1 MTTTT
6 FERSNTRRRAL
17 VLAAGLASALILVA
31 CAGDPSSEDQAG
43 TPSASGDSA
52 GTYPV
57 TITQAAGEVTIDEE
71 PRRVVALDF
80 PSADAAIALGVV
92 PVGMAELSYIEG
104 GMQEWTN
111 AALDGEVP
119 ELFPTDSG
127 YPFETLAR
135 LDPDV
140 ILATNAYPLISEHW
154 DKLNAIAPVVG
165 HVEAPGVDTWQQG
178 VEQVG
183 LALGRSEQAKQL
195 IAQVEGAIATAR
207 TAQPAFAGKRVS
219 FFNFASGGLYVI
231 NSDEDFSI
239 KFLKELG
246 FAGVTDAVA
255 GMPSNGGEG
264 RSQVSPEQYTSIDAD
279 LIVGTSSD
287 SRAELDKLVAQPT
300 FARVPAVGR
309 GAFIPLDI
317 GPATAMAFPS
327 ALSLPYA
334 LDALVTVM
342 AEAVDPR

>member
-1 MTTTT
+1 MNTTTSDRP
-6 FERSNTRRRAL
+6 FSRRRAL
-17 VLAAGLASALILVA
+17 VLAAGLASALILAA
-31 CAGDPSSEDQAG
+31 CG
-43 TPSASGDSA
+43 GDSSSDDRAVAPAAGGDGA

-57 TITQAAGEVTIDEE
+57 TINQAAGEVTIDEE

-92 PVGMAELSYIEG
+92 PAAMAELSYVEG
-104 GMQEWTN
+104 GVQEWTKT
-111 AALDGEVP
+111 ALDGEEP
-119 ELFPTDSG
+119 ELFPTDDG

-154 DKLNAIAPVVG
+154 DELNAIAPVVG

-183 LALGRSEQAKQL
+183 LALGRSQRAKEL
-195 IAQVEGAIATAR
+195 ISQVEEAIATAR

-231 NSDEDFSI
+231 NSNEDFSI

-264 RSQVSPEQYTSIDAD
+264 RSEVSPEQYTSIDAD

-287 SRAELDKLVAQPT
+287 SRAELDKLVTQPT

-334 LDALVTVM
+334 LDALVPVM
-342 AEAVDPR
+342 ADAVGPK

>member
-6 FERSNTRRRAL
+6 SERRIPFRSAL
-17 VLAAGLASALILVA
+17 PLAIGVVLALILAA
-31 CAGDPSSEDQAG
+31 CGGASSSDADAAAADGDAAG
-43 TPSASGDSA
+43 TF
-52 GTYPV
+52 PV
-57 TITQAAGEVTIDEE
+57 TITQAVDNVTIDEE
-71 PRRVVALDF
+71 PVRVVALDF

-92 PVGMAELSYIEG
+92 PVGMAELSYIKG
-104 GMQEWTN
+104 GIQEWTKE
-111 AALDGEVP
+111 ALDGEEP
-119 ELFPTDSG
+119 ELFPTDEG
-127 YPFETLAR
+127 YPFETIAR

-154 DKLNAIAPVVG
+154 AKLNGIAPVVG
-165 HVEAPGVDTWQQG
+165 HVDAPGVDTWQQG

-183 LALGRSEQAKQL
+183 RALGRAEQSEQL
-195 IAQVEGAIATAR
+195 IAEVEAAIGDAR
-207 TAQPAFAGKRVS
+207 KAQPAFAGKAVS

-246 FAGVTDAVA
+246 FRGVTDTVA
-255 GMPSNGGEG
+255 GMPGSAGEG
-264 RSQVSPEQYTSIDAD
+264 RSEVSPEQYSLIDAD
-279 LIVGTSSD
+279 LILGTSSD
-287 SRAELDKLVAQPT
+287 SRAELDKLAAQPT

-334 LDALVTVM
+334 LDALVPVM
-342 AEAVDPR
+342 ANAIRPL